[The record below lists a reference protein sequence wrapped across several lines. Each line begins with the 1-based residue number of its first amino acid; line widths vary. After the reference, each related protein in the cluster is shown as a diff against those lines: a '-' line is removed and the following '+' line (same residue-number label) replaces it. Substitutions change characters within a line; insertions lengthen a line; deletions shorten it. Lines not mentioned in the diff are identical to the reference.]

1 MDTGQIANAL
11 ASLFGELVDGTAGR
25 PGGYV
30 LNGGDPGLLASLDRL
45 SAEAASVPATG
56 GASIAA
62 HVGHLRFSL
71 SLGNRWAAGEENPYA
86 DADWAGS
93 WRTGTVTG
101 AEWERLR
108 AGLRDEA
115 HRWLETLRAP
125 REVGEVELGGMIGS
139 IGHLA
144 YHVGAIRQIDRA
156 ARGPSAEE

>member
-1 MDTGQIANAL
+1 MNTGQIANAL
-11 ASLFGELVDGTAGR
+11 ASLFGELVDGTSG
-25 PGGYV
+25 PGGYM

-45 SAEAASVPATG
+45 SAEAASAASTG
-56 GASIAA
+56 GASVAA
-62 HVGHLRFSL
+62 HVGHLRFAL

-86 DADWAGS
+86 GADWAGS
-93 WRTGTVTG
+93 WGTGSVSE

-108 AGLRDEA
+108 AELRDEA
-115 HRWLETLRAP
+115 HRWREALRAP
-125 REVGEVELGGMIGS
+125 REVGEVELAGMIGS